1 MNTFLMVVL
10 LLQSS
15 LLLPPRNLAV
25 NPAAVSQVPAKLQK
39 DYDKLW
45 SRFISGQADA
55 QLTKDIDNFLKKQK
69 NFDPALTIAAY
80 IELYKG
86 NDAVAARKFQQALA
100 ANSNNWIAVYYLG
113 ELAYMREDYAQA
125 NEFYSLLLSLDKTR
139 TDIEPKREKALLLAT
154 ENLVRSAAQAEAD
167 NRFNDAEQLYRQALS
182 IAPKDPTLHSRFA
195 DLLTKAGNPNEAE
208 AELRI
213 AEELM
218 PPRTAIVRSE
228 TASKNDDLEDLGRWG
243 NDIERFHEIRDAQTV
258 TREQIAELIVK
269 YFPQVVEHRQNQQ
282 IVTDIDA
289 SWARDEIQTV
299 VDAELMNIL
308 PNHTFEPSAVI
319 TRGEFAGAM
328 AGLIGLLGL
337 PAKTDPPISITD
349 MAPTNAQYA
358 AVQLVLGYGLM
369 SVQDSGAFDVSAE
382 LSGREVVRATAHLL
396 QTFQQAQH

>member
-15 LLLPPRNLAV
+15 LLLPPRSLAV

-45 SRFISGQADA
+45 SRFVSGQADA
-55 QLTKDIDNFLKKQK
+55 QLAKDIENFLKKQK

-243 NDIERFHEIRDAQTV
+243 NDIERFHQIQDAQAM
-258 TREQIAELIVK
+258 TREQTAAIIVK
-269 YFPQVVEHRQNQQ
+269 YFPQILEHRQNQQ

-289 SWARDEIQTV
+289 AWAREEIQIV
-299 VDAELMNIL
+299 VDTGLMDIFS
-308 PNHTFEPSAVI
+308 NHTFEPFSLT
-319 TRGEFAGAM
+319 TRGEFAVAM
-328 AGLIGLLGL
+328 ARLIRLVGLS
-337 PAKTDPPISITD
+337 PTDKPPIPTPD
-349 MAPTNAQYA
+349 VVPTNTQYA
-358 AVQLVLGYGLM
+358 DVQLVLGYALM
-369 SVQDSGAFDVSAE
+369 SVHDSGTFDISGE
-382 LSGREVVRATAHLL
+382 LPGREAVVAAERLL
-396 QTFQQAQH
+396 KAFQQAQH

>member
-69 NFDPALTIAAY
+69 NF
-80 IELYKG
+80 
-86 NDAVAARKFQQALA
+86 
-100 ANSNNWIAVYYLG
+100 
-113 ELAYMREDYAQA
+113 
-125 NEFYSLLLSLDKTR
+125 
-139 TDIEPKREKALLLAT
+139 EPKREKALLLAT

-243 NDIERFHEIRDAQTV
+243 NDIERFHQIQDAQAM
-258 TREQIAELIVK
+258 TREQTAAIIVK
-269 YFPQVVEHRQNQQ
+269 YFPQ
-282 IVTDIDA
+282 
-289 SWARDEIQTV
+289 
-299 VDAELMNIL
+299 IL
-308 PNHTFEPSAVI
+308 E
-319 TRGEFAGAM
+319 
-328 AGLIGLLGL
+328 
-337 PAKTDPPISITD
+337 
-349 MAPTNAQYA
+349 
-358 AVQLVLGYGLM
+358 
-369 SVQDSGAFDVSAE
+369 
-382 LSGREVVRATAHLL
+382 
-396 QTFQQAQH
+396 

>member
-139 TDIEPKREKALLLAT
+139 RNTQSLPVQLFRIIEP
-154 ENLVRSAAQAEAD
+154 
-167 NRFNDAEQLYRQALS
+167 
-182 IAPKDPTLHSRFA
+182 
-195 DLLTKAGNPNEAE
+195 
-208 AELRI
+208 
-213 AEELM
+213 
-218 PPRTAIVRSE
+218 
-228 TASKNDDLEDLGRWG
+228 
-243 NDIERFHEIRDAQTV
+243 
-258 TREQIAELIVK
+258 
-269 YFPQVVEHRQNQQ
+269 
-282 IVTDIDA
+282 
-289 SWARDEIQTV
+289 
-299 VDAELMNIL
+299 
-308 PNHTFEPSAVI
+308 
-319 TRGEFAGAM
+319 
-328 AGLIGLLGL
+328 
-337 PAKTDPPISITD
+337 
-349 MAPTNAQYA
+349 
-358 AVQLVLGYGLM
+358 
-369 SVQDSGAFDVSAE
+369 
-382 LSGREVVRATAHLL
+382 VVRFRLRSG
-396 QTFQQAQH
+396 